1 MGETICQWHDWQG
14 VSLQDFQAAHVASC
28 HHNKQPKTITSHQSK
43 WPLWKTNPHF
53 WRGVEKR
60 EPSYIV
66 GGNVIGYSHYR
77 EQYGGSLKTLP
88 KSYMHPNVRCS
99 TVYNSQDLK
108 LALMS
113 ISRAMDK
120 EDVVCIYATEYYSAI
135 KKNEIPFATTWIDQ
149 EIAILSEIRERK
161 ISWYCLYA
169 NCKEMIK
176 INLFTTQTHR
186 LWEWT
191 WGYERGRVGCKAQ
204 VNG

>member
-1 MGETICQWHDWQG
+1 M
-14 VSLQDFQAAHVASC
+14 
-28 HHNKQPKTITSHQSK
+28 
-43 WPLWKTNPHF
+43 
-53 WRGVEKR
+53 EKR

-66 GGNVIGYSHYR
+66 GGNVIVYSHYR
-77 EQYGGSLKTLP
+77 EQYGGSLKTLH

-161 ISWYCLYA
+161 IS
-169 NCKEMIK
+169 
-176 INLFTTQTHR
+176 
-186 LWEWT
+186 
-191 WGYERGRVGCKAQ
+191 
-204 VNG
+204 